1 MSRRRPSQRR
11 AVTLHFTNND
21 NSAVNV
27 YVVDNGTDHFLKQVA
42 ANSTEDLPVADV
54 ASGTQV
60 RLKATRT
67 DGSKTYTSDPMAL
80 NATTTWRVP
89 DEPSQ
94 GCDKCLTFFS
104 FTGLGPLP
112 GPVSFVRRGPG
123 RRRLVPAAGASPA
136 LDGPPSIRAA

>member
-1 MSRRRPSQRR
+1 MRALLAGLLLTVTAACGGRKVNVETAPKTSA

-21 NSAVNV
+21 NNAVNV
-27 YVVDNGTDHFLKQVA
+27 YVVNQGSDLFLKQVA
-42 ANSTEDLPVADV
+42 ANSTEDMPVAGI

-89 DEPSQ
+89 
-94 GCDKCLTFFS
+94 
-104 FTGLGPLP
+104 
-112 GPVSFVRRGPG
+112 
-123 RRRLVPAAGASPA
+123 
-136 LDGPPSIRAA
+136 